1 MTRRIL
7 LAITASVLLVIV
19 AFLVPLW
26 VFIGDFAVDRGQREA
41 VLKLQPLISSLSG
54 ATAEESPEL
63 VEGFIAQ
70 TGLATTVYYPDG
82 TVVGSDI
89 PRDRA
94 VDLALEGGAFFTPR
108 DDGRDL
114 LAPLF
119 GVPGTAGQIVV
130 VRMHVPE
137 AQLTDRVVASRL
149 VLLGLGVVLLA
160 LAVLVGLLLARSFL
174 RPIRQLTDTAEA
186 MAAGDLAPQP
196 APDSPPEIR
205 NVGIQLNRLATRVT
219 ELLRGERE
227 QVADLAHRLRTPVT
241 ALKLDADQ
249 VREAA
254 DRERLT
260 DDVDR
265 LERMVDEVIRE
276 ARRPVR
282 EGARAVCDAAAVVR
296 DRATFWG
303 VLAEDQ
309 GRAVRL
315 DVPSE
320 PVLVRLDAADLG
332 DALDALLGNV
342 FAHTPEGTGYEVRV
356 RARAGA
362 GARLTV
368 ADDGPGLPDAD
379 VLARGASGAGSTG
392 LGLDI
397 ARRTAESSGGALLL
411 ETGPGGGTTV
421 TLDLGPPV

>member
-41 VLKLQPLISSLSG
+41 VLKLQPLISSLSS
-54 ATAEESPEL
+54 ATTDESPAL
-63 VEGFIAQ
+63 VDGFIAQ
-70 TGLATTVYYPDG
+70 TGFETTVYYPDG
-82 TVVGSDI
+82 TVVGVDV

-108 DDGRDL
+108 GNGRDL

-119 GVPGTAGQIVV
+119 GVPGTAGQVAV

-137 AQLTDRVVASRL
+137 TQLTERVVASRL
-149 VLLGLGVVLLA
+149 VLLLLGVVLLA
-160 LAVLVGLLLARSFL
+160 LALLVGLLLARSFL
-174 RPIRQLTDTAEA
+174 RPIRQLTDMAEA
-186 MAAGDLAPQP
+186 MASGDLTAREAPP
-196 APDSPPEIR
+196 SPPEIR

-249 VREAA
+249 VSVETER
-254 DRERLT
+254 DRLT
-260 DDVDR
+260 DDVTR

-282 EGARAVCDAAAVVR
+282 EGARAACDAAAVVR

-309 GRAVRL
+309 GRPVVV
-315 DVPSE
+315 DVPPA

-342 FAHTPEGTGYEVRV
+342 FAHTPEGTGYRVRV
-356 RARAGA
+356 VADAGG
-362 GARLTV
+362 GAEVTV
-368 ADDGPGLPDAD
+368 ADEGPGLPGEA

-397 ARRTAESSGGALLL
+397 ARRTAESSGGSLRLGAAA
-411 ETGPGGGTTV
+411 GGGTSV
-421 TLDLGPPV
+421 TLELGPPV